1 MTRFIPVLLFS
12 TAIALAQPPN
22 PPTGLFPPDLVQYF
36 DLKQDQIDTINRLNA
51 TQLRFEFDKNQRMA
65 QVNEEIADWT
75 SRSPLDPGQLG
86 IRYAELEAIRR
97 DIADQ
102 RKRTEEQVQ
111 AVLTPTQK
119 TKAAALVE
127 ARKLAVLASQAECQR
142 LIPAPAGTVAS
153 LPGLLTF
160 FDPGQIGSPGYVYSG
175 CFSFTRVS
183 FPVLP

>member
-22 PPTGLFPPDLVQYF
+22 PPVGLFPPELVQYF

-65 QVNEEIADWT
+65 QVNDEITYWT
-75 SRSPLDPGQLG
+75 AQSPIDPSQLG
-86 IRYAELEAIRR
+86 VRYAELEAIRR

-111 AVLTPTQK
+111 AVLTAAQK

-127 ARKLAVLASQAECQR
+127 ARKLAAIASQAECQR
-142 LIPAPAGTVAS
+142 LIPAAAPAVNSITGALGGFTFVNPS
-153 LPGLLTF
+153 LLFSSTGCLSAIRFVVPGL
-160 FDPGQIGSPGYVYSG
+160 P
-175 CFSFTRVS
+175 
-183 FPVLP
+183 